1 VTEVA
6 VNQRSLEDLL
16 HSVESSVELLRNAQV
31 GPNVYPGVP
40 AEFTNWRTEVRAWQE
55 TCVLFNLSY
64 HMADLAVRG
73 PDALKLLSHLAVN
86 SFAGFTLD
94 RAKHFVPCSPDGYV
108 IGDVILYALGEAEFD
123 LVGRAPA
130 LNWVTYHAETG
141 GYDVEVELDQ
151 RWALRTDGRR
161 RSYRF
166 QVQGPKAMH
175 VIEKALGHPPPDL
188 RFFHTTSVELSGTQ
202 VRALRHGMAGQPGW
216 ELFGPWDE
224 RDAVHDALVAAG
236 EAYGLRLVGG
246 RAYSSNTLESGW
258 IPSPLPAVYTG
269 EGLKSYR
276 EWLPASGYEGSASIG
291 GSFVSDS
298 IEDYYFTPWDL
309 GYGHYVKFDHDFIGR
324 EALEEKADGVHRRK
338 VTLALD
344 DDDVT
349 RTIGTMFQNEG
360 RAKFI
365 DWPSA
370 VYSMHPYD
378 RVIVDGET
386 VGVSTWIGYSANEGK
401 MLTLAVVDAE
411 YAEPGTEVTFVW
423 GEEGGGTAKPTVE
436 PHVQVELRAIV
447 SPCPYSEVAR
457 TQYAGGWRAG
467 TAAV

>member
-1 VTEVA
+1 MS
-6 VNQRSLEDLL
+6 QRSLEDLL
-16 HSVESSVELLRNAQV
+16 RSSGNTVELLRNSQA

-40 AEFTNWRTEVRAWQE
+40 SEYTNWRDEQQAWQQ
-55 TCVLFNLSY
+55 TCVLYNQSY

-73 PDALKLLSHLAVN
+73 PDAQAFLFHLAEN
-86 SFAGFTLD
+86 TFN
-94 RAKHFVPCSPDGYV
+94 
-108 IGDVILYALGEAEFD
+108 

-130 LNWVTYHAETG
+130 LNWITYHAETG

-166 QVQGPKAMH
+166 QVQGPNAMQ
-175 VIEKALGHPPPDL
+175 VIEKLLGGPAPDL
-188 RFFHTTSVELSGTQ
+188 KFFHMRDVTIAGKS

-216 ELFGPWDE
+216 ELFGPWDDE
-224 RDAVHDALVAAG
+224 APVREAIVEAG
-236 EAYGLRLVGG
+236 HEFGLRQVGG

-269 EGLKSYR
+269 DALTAYR
-276 EWLPASGYEGSASIG
+276 EWLPATGYEGSASVG

-309 GYGHYVKFDHDFIGR
+309 GYGSYVKFDHDFIGR
-324 EALEEKADGVHRRK
+324 DALERMADGGHRHK

-344 DDDVT
+344 DEDVM
-349 RTIGTMFQNEG
+349 RTVGTMLQKTD
-360 RAKFI
+360 RAKFV

-378 RVIVDGET
+378 RVTVDGET
-386 VGVSTWIGYSANEGK
+386 VGVSTWVGYSANEGK
-401 MLTLAVVDAE
+401 VLTLAVLDQE
-411 YAEPGTEVTFVW
+411 HAEPGTDVTFVW
-423 GEEGGGTAKPTVE
+423 GEEDGGTRKPTVE
-436 PHVQVELRAIV
+436 PHVQVEIRAVV
-447 SPCPYSEVAR
+447 SPVPYVETVRSTYRPDSWR
-457 TQYAGGWRAG
+457 TAQ
-467 TAAV
+467 V